1 MLVRL
6 GVVAC
11 LFWLHFAYATT
22 LKIINIVPFG
32 SSSVKILFNQEVKK
46 FKEVSLKNFKSY
58 LELEAILTI
67 PKKHYQFSKQSS
79 ITIAQFSP
87 KLARVVISHAPKMT
101 YEVKILKDKL
111 YVSIVEKKP
120 LVRHQMA
127 PKPPKHHALK
137 HPTPKPAPK
146 SIKKE
151 AKEKTPIKHAHSK
164 HAHSPL
170 NERSAKK
177 EIPKK
182 EIPKKEILKKEIL
195 KKEILKKE
203 IPKKEILKKEI
214 PKKEILKKEI
224 PKKEIP
230 KKEILKK
237 EILKKEILKKEILKK
252 EIPKKEIL
260 KKEIPKKE
268 ILKKEIPKKE
278 IPKKE
283 ILKKEIPKKEI
294 LKKEILKKEILKK
307 EIPKKEI
314 LKKEIPKKEAE
325 NESKNQVFIAEK
337 NDTFIKTKRK
347 KHKKIVLDAGHGG
360 KDCGAMSANLVCE
373 KDIVLEVVKFLHKE
387 LKKRGYSVLL
397 TRDKDIYIDLV
408 GRTELANRKSA
419 DLFISVHANSIP
431 KHSTSNAHG
440 IETYFLSTA
449 RSERARKVAEQ
460 ENKDDVNLMDYFS
473 KSLLL
478 NSLNTQRLIVSNKL
492 AIDVQYGMLQSI
504 RKNYPDV
511 VDGGVRE
518 GPFWVLAG
526 ALMPSILIEIG
537 YNSHAIESK
546 RIQSKPYQKILAKGI
561 ADGIDSFFSK
571 ND

>member
-11 LFWLHFAYATT
+11 LFWFHYAYATT
-22 LKIINIVPFG
+22 LKITNVVPFG
-32 SSSVKILFNQEVKK
+32 SSSVKMVFNQEVKK

-58 LELEAILTI
+58 LELEAVLTI
-67 PKKHYQFSKQSS
+67 PKKHYQFSKQSF

-87 KLARVVISHAPKMT
+87 KLARVVMGYAPKMT

-120 LVRHQMA
+120 LARHQIT
-127 PKPPKHHALK
+127 PKHHALK
-137 HPTPKPAPK
+137 HQVPKPTPKP
-146 SIKKE
+146 IKKE
-151 AKEKTPIKHAHSK
+151 AKKAKEKTPTKHAHSK
-164 HAHSPL
+164 HVHPPL
-170 NERSAKK
+170 NERSA
-177 EIPKK
+177 
-182 EIPKKEILKKEIL
+182 
-195 KKEILKKE
+195 
-203 IPKKEILKKEI
+203 
-214 PKKEILKKEI
+214 
-224 PKKEIP
+224 
-230 KKEILKK
+230 
-237 EILKKEILKKEILKK
+237 
-252 EIPKKEIL
+252 
-260 KKEIPKKE
+260 
-268 ILKKEIPKKE
+268 
-278 IPKKE
+278 
-283 ILKKEIPKKEI
+283 
-294 LKKEILKKEILKK
+294 
-307 EIPKKEI
+307 
-314 LKKEIPKKEAE
+314 KKEIPKKEAE
-325 NESKNQVFIAEK
+325 NESKNQIFIAEK

-408 GRTELANRKSA
+408 ARTELANKKGA

-431 KHSTSNAHG
+431 KRSTSNAHG

-473 KSLLL
+473 KSLFL

-492 AIDVQYGMLQSI
+492 AIDVQYGMLQSV

>member
-1 MLVRL
+1 M
-6 GVVAC
+6 
-11 LFWLHFAYATT
+11 HFAYATT
-22 LKIINIVPFG
+22 LKITNIVPFG
-32 SSSVKILFNQEVKK
+32 SSSVKILFNQEIKK
-46 FKEVSLKNFKSY
+46 FKEVPLKNFKSY

-111 YVSIVEKKP
+111 YVSIMEKKP
-120 LVRHQMA
+120 LTRHQMA

-137 HPTPKPAPK
+137 HQALKHPTPKSAPK

-151 AKEKTPIKHAHSK
+151 AKEIKEKTPTKHARSK
-164 HAHSPL
+164 HTHSQL
-170 NERSAKK
+170 NERSA
-177 EIPKK
+177 
-182 EIPKKEILKKEIL
+182 
-195 KKEILKKE
+195 
-203 IPKKEILKKEI
+203 
-214 PKKEILKKEI
+214 
-224 PKKEIP
+224 
-230 KKEILKK
+230 
-237 EILKKEILKKEILKK
+237 
-252 EIPKKEIL
+252 
-260 KKEIPKKE
+260 
-268 ILKKEIPKKE
+268 
-278 IPKKE
+278 
-283 ILKKEIPKKEI
+283 
-294 LKKEILKKEILKK
+294 
-307 EIPKKEI
+307 
-314 LKKEIPKKEAE
+314 KKEIPKKEAE

-337 NDTFIKTKRK
+337 NDAFIKTKRK

-408 GRTELANRKSA
+408 ARTELANKKSA

-431 KHSTSNAHG
+431 KRSTSNAHG

-460 ENKDDVNLMDYFS
+460 ENKDNVNLMDYFS

>member
-22 LKIINIVPFG
+22 LKIIHIVPFG
-32 SSSVKILFNQEVKK
+32 SSSVKISFNQEIKK

-120 LVRHQMA
+120 LSRHQMA

-137 HPTPKPAPK
+137 HQTPHHVLKHQTPKPAPK

-151 AKEKTPIKHAHSK
+151 AKEKTPTKHARSK
-164 HAHSPL
+164 HAHSQW
-170 NERSAKK
+170 NERSA
-177 EIPKK
+177 
-182 EIPKKEILKKEIL
+182 
-195 KKEILKKE
+195 
-203 IPKKEILKKEI
+203 
-214 PKKEILKKEI
+214 
-224 PKKEIP
+224 
-230 KKEILKK
+230 
-237 EILKKEILKKEILKK
+237 
-252 EIPKKEIL
+252 
-260 KKEIPKKE
+260 
-268 ILKKEIPKKE
+268 
-278 IPKKE
+278 
-283 ILKKEIPKKEI
+283 
-294 LKKEILKKEILKK
+294 
-307 EIPKKEI
+307 
-314 LKKEIPKKEAE
+314 KKEIPKKEAE

-408 GRTELANRKSA
+408 ARTELANKKSA

-431 KHSTSNAHG
+431 KRSTSNAHG

-460 ENKDDVNLMDYFS
+460 ENKDNVNLMDYFS

>member
-58 LELEAILTI
+58 LELEAVLTI
-67 PKKHYQFSKQSS
+67 PKKHYQFSKQSF

-87 KLARVVISHAPKMT
+87 KLVRVVIGYAPKMT
-101 YEVKILKDKL
+101 YEIKILKDKL

-120 LVRHQMA
+120 LIRHQMV

-137 HPTPKPAPK
+137 HTTPKPTPKP
-146 SIKKE
+146 IKKETKE

-182 EIPKKEILKKEIL
+182 E
-195 KKEILKKE
+195 
-203 IPKKEILKKEI
+203 
-214 PKKEILKKEI
+214 
-224 PKKEIP
+224 
-230 KKEILKK
+230 
-237 EILKKEILKKEILKK
+237 
-252 EIPKKEIL
+252 
-260 KKEIPKKE
+260 
-268 ILKKEIPKKE
+268 
-278 IPKKE
+278 
-283 ILKKEIPKKEI
+283 
-294 LKKEILKKEILKK
+294 
-307 EIPKKEI
+307 
-314 LKKEIPKKEAE
+314 AE

-337 NDTFIKTKRK
+337 NDAFSKTKHK

-492 AIDVQYGMLQSI
+492 AIDVQYGMLQSV

>member
-22 LKIINIVPFG
+22 LKITNIVPFG
-32 SSSVKILFNQEVKK
+32 SSSVKISFNQEIKK

-67 PKKHYQFSKQSS
+67 PKKHYQFSKQSF
-79 ITIAQFSP
+79 IAIAQFSP
-87 KLARVVISHAPKMT
+87 KLARVVISYAPKMT
-101 YEVKILKDKL
+101 YEVKILKNNL

-120 LVRHQMA
+120 LAKHQMA

-137 HPTPKPAPK
+137 HQILKPAPK
-146 SIKKE
+146 PIKKE
-151 AKEKTPIKHAHSK
+151 AKEKTPTKHAHSQW
-164 HAHSPL
+164 

-182 EIPKKEILKKEIL
+182 EIPKKEI
-195 KKEILKKE
+195 
-203 IPKKEILKKEI
+203 P
-214 PKKEILKKEI
+214 KKEI

-230 KKEILKK
+230 KKEI
-237 EILKKEILKKEILKK
+237 
-252 EIPKKEIL
+252 P
-260 KKEIPKKE
+260 
-268 ILKKEIPKKE
+268 KKEIPKKE
-278 IPKKE
+278 IP
-283 ILKKEIPKKEI
+283 
-294 LKKEILKKEILKK
+294 
-307 EIPKKEI
+307 
-314 LKKEIPKKEAE
+314 KKEIPKKEAE

-337 NDTFIKTKRK
+337 KDTSIKTKRK

-360 KDCGAMSANLVCE
+360 KDCGAMSANSVCE

-408 GRTELANRKSA
+408 ARTELANKKNA

-431 KHSTSNAHG
+431 KRSTSNAHG

-473 KSLLL
+473 KSLFL

>member
-11 LFWLHFAYATT
+11 LFWLHFACATT

-32 SSSVKILFNQEVKK
+32 SSSVKISFNQEIKK

-87 KLARVVISHAPKMT
+87 KLVRVVISHAPKMT

-120 LVRHQMA
+120 LTKHQMA
-127 PKPPKHHALK
+127 PKPPKHQTPKHQTPKHHALK

-151 AKEKTPIKHAHSK
+151 AKEIKEKTPTKHARSK
-164 HAHSPL
+164 HAHSQL
-170 NERSAKK
+170 NERSA
-177 EIPKK
+177 
-182 EIPKKEILKKEIL
+182 
-195 KKEILKKE
+195 
-203 IPKKEILKKEI
+203 
-214 PKKEILKKEI
+214 
-224 PKKEIP
+224 
-230 KKEILKK
+230 
-237 EILKKEILKKEILKK
+237 
-252 EIPKKEIL
+252 
-260 KKEIPKKE
+260 
-268 ILKKEIPKKE
+268 
-278 IPKKE
+278 
-283 ILKKEIPKKEI
+283 
-294 LKKEILKKEILKK
+294 
-307 EIPKKEI
+307 
-314 LKKEIPKKEAE
+314 KKEIPKKEAE

-337 NDTFIKTKRK
+337 NDAFIKTKRK

-408 GRTELANRKSA
+408 ARTELANKKSA

-431 KHSTSNAHG
+431 KRSTSNAHG

-460 ENKDDVNLMDYFS
+460 ENKDNVILMDYFS

>member
-32 SSSVKILFNQEVKK
+32 SSSVKILFNQEIKK
-46 FKEVSLKNFKSY
+46 FKEVPLKNFKSY
-58 LELEAILTI
+58 LELEAVLTI
-67 PKKHYQFSKQSS
+67 PKKHYQFSKQSF

-120 LVRHQMA
+120 LIRHQMA
-127 PKPPKHHALK
+127 PKPSKHHALK
-137 HPTPKPAPK
+137 HPTPKPTPK
-146 SIKKE
+146 PIKKE
-151 AKEKTPIKHAHSK
+151 AKEKTPTKHARSK

-182 EIPKKEILKKEIL
+182 EIPKKEI
-195 KKEILKKE
+195 
-203 IPKKEILKKEI
+203 P
-214 PKKEILKKEI
+214 KKEI

-230 KKEILKK
+230 KKEI
-237 EILKKEILKKEILKK
+237 
-252 EIPKKEIL
+252 
-260 KKEIPKKE
+260 
-268 ILKKEIPKKE
+268 
-278 IPKKE
+278 
-283 ILKKEIPKKEI
+283 
-294 LKKEILKKEILKK
+294 
-307 EIPKKEI
+307 
-314 LKKEIPKKEAE
+314 PKKEAE
-325 NESKNQVFIAEK
+325 NESKDQVFIAEK
-337 NDTFIKTKRK
+337 NDAFIKTKRK

-492 AIDVQYGMLQSI
+492 AIDVQYGMLQSV

>member
-1 MLVRL
+1 M
-6 GVVAC
+6 
-11 LFWLHFAYATT
+11 HFAYATT

-32 SSSVKILFNQEVKK
+32 SSSVKISFNQEIKK

-127 PKPPKHHALK
+127 PKTPKHHALK
-137 HPTPKPAPK
+137 HPTPKPTPK

-151 AKEKTPIKHAHSK
+151 VKEKTPTKHARSK
-164 HAHSPL
+164 HTHSPL
-170 NERSAKK
+170 NERSA
-177 EIPKK
+177 
-182 EIPKKEILKKEIL
+182 
-195 KKEILKKE
+195 
-203 IPKKEILKKEI
+203 
-214 PKKEILKKEI
+214 
-224 PKKEIP
+224 

-252 EIPKKEIL
+252 E
-260 KKEIPKKE
+260 
-268 ILKKEIPKKE
+268 
-278 IPKKE
+278 
-283 ILKKEIPKKEI
+283 
-294 LKKEILKKEILKK
+294 
-307 EIPKKEI
+307 
-314 LKKEIPKKEAE
+314 AE

-337 NDTFIKTKRK
+337 NDAFIKTKRK

-408 GRTELANRKSA
+408 ARTELANRKSA

-431 KHSTSNAHG
+431 KRSTSNAHG

-537 YNSHAIESK
+537 YNSHAIESR

>member
-32 SSSVKILFNQEVKK
+32 SSSVKMVFNQEVKK

-67 PKKHYQFSKQSS
+67 PKKHYQFSKQSF

-87 KLARVVISHAPKMT
+87 KLARVVIGYAPKMT
-101 YEVKILKDKL
+101 YEIKILKNKL
-111 YVSIVEKKP
+111 YISIVEKKP
-120 LVRHQMA
+120 LIRHQMA
-127 PKPPKHHALK
+127 LKPPKHHALK
-137 HPTPKPAPK
+137 HTTPKPTPKP
-146 SIKKE
+146 IKKE
-151 AKEKTPIKHAHSK
+151 AKKSKETKEKTLIKHAHSK

-170 NERSAKK
+170 NERSA
-177 EIPKK
+177 
-182 EIPKKEILKKEIL
+182 
-195 KKEILKKE
+195 
-203 IPKKEILKKEI
+203 
-214 PKKEILKKEI
+214 
-224 PKKEIP
+224 
-230 KKEILKK
+230 
-237 EILKKEILKKEILKK
+237 
-252 EIPKKEIL
+252 
-260 KKEIPKKE
+260 
-268 ILKKEIPKKE
+268 
-278 IPKKE
+278 
-283 ILKKEIPKKEI
+283 
-294 LKKEILKKEILKK
+294 
-307 EIPKKEI
+307 
-314 LKKEIPKKEAE
+314 KKEIPKKEAE

-408 GRTELANRKSA
+408 ARTELANKKSA

-431 KHSTSNAHG
+431 KRSTSNAHG

>member
-11 LFWLHFAYATT
+11 LFWLHYAYATT
-22 LKIINIVPFG
+22 LKITNIVPFG
-32 SSSVKILFNQEVKK
+32 SSSVKMVFNQEIKK

-67 PKKHYQFSKQSS
+67 PKKHYQFSKQSF

-87 KLARVVISHAPKMT
+87 KLARVVIGYDPKMT
-101 YEVKILKDKL
+101 YEIKILKNKF
-111 YVSIVEKKP
+111 YVSIMEKKP
-120 LVRHQMA
+120 LIRHQIT

-137 HPTPKPAPK
+137 HTTPKPAPK
-146 SIKKE
+146 PIKKE
-151 AKEKTPIKHAHSK
+151 AKKSKDTKEKTPTKHARSK

-182 EIPKKEILKKEIL
+182 E
-195 KKEILKKE
+195 
-203 IPKKEILKKEI
+203 
-214 PKKEILKKEI
+214 
-224 PKKEIP
+224 
-230 KKEILKK
+230 
-237 EILKKEILKKEILKK
+237 
-252 EIPKKEIL
+252 
-260 KKEIPKKE
+260 
-268 ILKKEIPKKE
+268 
-278 IPKKE
+278 
-283 ILKKEIPKKEI
+283 
-294 LKKEILKKEILKK
+294 
-307 EIPKKEI
+307 
-314 LKKEIPKKEAE
+314 AE
-325 NESKNQVFIAEK
+325 NESKNQIFIAEK
-337 NDTFIKTKRK
+337 NDTWIKTKRK

-360 KDCGAMSANLVCE
+360 KDCGAMSTNLVCE

-408 GRTELANRKSA
+408 ARTELANKKSA

-431 KHSTSNAHG
+431 KRSTSNAHG

-473 KSLLL
+473 KSLFL
-478 NSLNTQRLIVSNKL
+478 NSLNTQRLIISNKL
-492 AIDVQYGMLQSI
+492 AIDVQYGMLQSV

>member
-1 MLVRL
+1 M
-6 GVVAC
+6 
-11 LFWLHFAYATT
+11 HFAYATT

-32 SSSVKILFNQEVKK
+32 SSSVKISFNQEIKK

-120 LVRHQMA
+120 LTRHQMA

-137 HPTPKPAPK
+137 HPTSKPVPK

-151 AKEKTPIKHAHSK
+151 VKETKEKTPTKHAHSK
-164 HAHSPL
+164 HAHSQL
-170 NERSAKK
+170 NERSTKK

-182 EIPKKEILKKEIL
+182 EIPKKEI
-195 KKEILKKE
+195 
-203 IPKKEILKKEI
+203 P
-214 PKKEILKKEI
+214 KKEI

-230 KKEILKK
+230 KKEI
-237 EILKKEILKKEILKK
+237 
-252 EIPKKEIL
+252 P
-260 KKEIPKKE
+260 
-268 ILKKEIPKKE
+268 
-278 IPKKE
+278 
-283 ILKKEIPKKEI
+283 
-294 LKKEILKKEILKK
+294 
-307 EIPKKEI
+307 
-314 LKKEIPKKEAE
+314 KKEIPKKEAE
-325 NESKNQVFIAEK
+325 NENKNQVFIAEK

-387 LKKRGYSVLL
+387 LKARGYSVLL

-408 GRTELANRKSA
+408 ARTELANKKSA

-431 KHSTSNAHG
+431 KRSTSNAHG

-460 ENKDDVNLMDYFS
+460 ENKDNVNLMDYFS

>member
-11 LFWLHFAYATT
+11 LLWLHFAYATT
-22 LKIINIVPFG
+22 LKITNIVPFG
-32 SSSVKILFNQEVKK
+32 SSSVKILFNQEIKK
-46 FKEVSLKNFKSY
+46 FKEVPLKNFKSY
-58 LELEAILTI
+58 LELEAVLTI
-67 PKKHYQFSKQSS
+67 PKKHYQFSKQSF

-87 KLARVVISHAPKMT
+87 KLVRVVIGYAPKMT

-120 LVRHQMA
+120 LIRHQMA
-127 PKPPKHHALK
+127 LKPPKHHALK
-137 HPTPKPAPK
+137 HTTPKPTPKP
-146 SIKKE
+146 IKKE
-151 AKEKTPIKHAHSK
+151 AKEKTPTKHAHSK

-170 NERSAKK
+170 NERNAKK
-177 EIPKK
+177 EIP
-182 EIPKKEILKKEIL
+182 
-195 KKEILKKE
+195 
-203 IPKKEILKKEI
+203 
-214 PKKEILKKEI
+214 
-224 PKKEIP
+224 
-230 KKEILKK
+230 
-237 EILKKEILKKEILKK
+237 
-252 EIPKKEIL
+252 
-260 KKEIPKKE
+260 
-268 ILKKEIPKKE
+268 
-278 IPKKE
+278 
-283 ILKKEIPKKEI
+283 
-294 LKKEILKKEILKK
+294 
-307 EIPKKEI
+307 
-314 LKKEIPKKEAE
+314 KKEIPKKEAE
-325 NESKNQVFIAEK
+325 NESKNQIFIAEK

-408 GRTELANRKSA
+408 ARTELANKKSA

-473 KSLLL
+473 KSLFL

-492 AIDVQYGMLQSI
+492 AIDVQYGMLQSV

>member
-22 LKIINIVPFG
+22 LKITNIVPFG
-32 SSSVKILFNQEVKK
+32 SSSVKISFNQEIKK

-67 PKKHYQFSKQSS
+67 PKKHYQFSKQSF

-87 KLARVVISHAPKMT
+87 KLVRVVISHAPKMT

-120 LVRHQMA
+120 LIRHQMA

-151 AKEKTPIKHAHSK
+151 AKEIKEKTPTKHARSK
-164 HAHSPL
+164 HAHSQL
-170 NERSAKK
+170 NERSA
-177 EIPKK
+177 
-182 EIPKKEILKKEIL
+182 
-195 KKEILKKE
+195 
-203 IPKKEILKKEI
+203 
-214 PKKEILKKEI
+214 
-224 PKKEIP
+224 
-230 KKEILKK
+230 
-237 EILKKEILKKEILKK
+237 
-252 EIPKKEIL
+252 
-260 KKEIPKKE
+260 
-268 ILKKEIPKKE
+268 
-278 IPKKE
+278 
-283 ILKKEIPKKEI
+283 
-294 LKKEILKKEILKK
+294 
-307 EIPKKEI
+307 
-314 LKKEIPKKEAE
+314 KKEIPKKEAE

-337 NDTFIKTKRK
+337 NDAFIKTKRK

-408 GRTELANRKSA
+408 ARTELANKKSA

-431 KHSTSNAHG
+431 KRSTSNAHG

-460 ENKDDVNLMDYFS
+460 ENKDNVNLMDYFS

>member
-87 KLARVVISHAPKMT
+87 KLARVVIGYAPKMT

-111 YVSIVEKKP
+111 YVSIMEKKP
-120 LVRHQMA
+120 LIRHQMT

-137 HPTPKPAPK
+137 HQTPKPTPKP
-146 SIKKE
+146 IKKE
-151 AKEKTPIKHAHSK
+151 AKKTKEKTPTKHAHSK
-164 HAHSPL
+164 QTHFPL

-177 EIPKK
+177 EIP
-182 EIPKKEILKKEIL
+182 
-195 KKEILKKE
+195 
-203 IPKKEILKKEI
+203 
-214 PKKEILKKEI
+214 
-224 PKKEIP
+224 
-230 KKEILKK
+230 
-237 EILKKEILKKEILKK
+237 
-252 EIPKKEIL
+252 
-260 KKEIPKKE
+260 
-268 ILKKEIPKKE
+268 
-278 IPKKE
+278 
-283 ILKKEIPKKEI
+283 
-294 LKKEILKKEILKK
+294 
-307 EIPKKEI
+307 
-314 LKKEIPKKEAE
+314 KKEIPKKEAE

-337 NDTFIKTKRK
+337 NDTWIKTKRK

-408 GRTELANRKSA
+408 ARTELANKKGA

-431 KHSTSNAHG
+431 KRSTSNAHG

-473 KSLLL
+473 KSLFL

-492 AIDVQYGMLQSI
+492 AIDVQYGMLQSV

>member
-32 SSSVKILFNQEVKK
+32 SSSVKISFNQEIKK

-120 LVRHQMA
+120 LSRHQMA

-137 HPTPKPAPK
+137 HPTPKPTLK

-151 AKEKTPIKHAHSK
+151 AKEIKEKTPTKHAHSK
-164 HAHSPL
+164 HAHSQL
-170 NERSAKK
+170 NERSA
-177 EIPKK
+177 
-182 EIPKKEILKKEIL
+182 
-195 KKEILKKE
+195 
-203 IPKKEILKKEI
+203 
-214 PKKEILKKEI
+214 
-224 PKKEIP
+224 
-230 KKEILKK
+230 
-237 EILKKEILKKEILKK
+237 
-252 EIPKKEIL
+252 
-260 KKEIPKKE
+260 
-268 ILKKEIPKKE
+268 
-278 IPKKE
+278 
-283 ILKKEIPKKEI
+283 
-294 LKKEILKKEILKK
+294 
-307 EIPKKEI
+307 
-314 LKKEIPKKEAE
+314 KKEIPKKEAE

-337 NDTFIKTKRK
+337 NDAFIKTKRK

-408 GRTELANRKSA
+408 ARTELANKKSA

-431 KHSTSNAHG
+431 KRSTSNAHG

-460 ENKDDVNLMDYFS
+460 ENKDNVNLMDYFS

>member
-22 LKIINIVPFG
+22 LKITNIVPFG
-32 SSSVKILFNQEVKK
+32 SSSVKILFNQEIKK

-67 PKKHYQFSKQSS
+67 PKKYYQFSKQSF

-87 KLARVVISHAPKMT
+87 KLVRVVIGYAPKMT
-101 YEVKILKDKL
+101 YEIKILKDKL

-120 LVRHQMA
+120 LIRHQMA
-127 PKPPKHHALK
+127 LKPPKHHALK
-137 HPTPKPAPK
+137 HQTPKPTPKP
-146 SIKKE
+146 IKKEAKE
-151 AKEKTPIKHAHSK
+151 AKEKTPTKHAHSK

-170 NERSAKK
+170 NERSS
-177 EIPKK
+177 
-182 EIPKKEILKKEIL
+182 
-195 KKEILKKE
+195 
-203 IPKKEILKKEI
+203 
-214 PKKEILKKEI
+214 
-224 PKKEIP
+224 
-230 KKEILKK
+230 
-237 EILKKEILKKEILKK
+237 
-252 EIPKKEIL
+252 
-260 KKEIPKKE
+260 
-268 ILKKEIPKKE
+268 
-278 IPKKE
+278 
-283 ILKKEIPKKEI
+283 
-294 LKKEILKKEILKK
+294 
-307 EIPKKEI
+307 
-314 LKKEIPKKEAE
+314 KKEIPKKEAE
-325 NESKNQVFIAEK
+325 NESKNQVFIVEK
-337 NDTFIKTKRK
+337 NDTLIKTKRK

-408 GRTELANRKSA
+408 ARTELANKKGA

>member
-32 SSSVKILFNQEVKK
+32 SSSVKISFNQEIKK

-79 ITIAQFSP
+79 ITIAQFNP

-120 LVRHQMA
+120 LVRHQMV
-127 PKPPKHHALK
+127 PKPSKHHALK
-137 HPTPKPAPK
+137 HQAPKPAPK

-151 AKEKTPIKHAHSK
+151 VKEIKEKTPTKHARSK
-164 HAHSPL
+164 HAHSQW
-170 NERSAKK
+170 NERSA
-177 EIPKK
+177 
-182 EIPKKEILKKEIL
+182 
-195 KKEILKKE
+195 
-203 IPKKEILKKEI
+203 
-214 PKKEILKKEI
+214 
-224 PKKEIP
+224 
-230 KKEILKK
+230 
-237 EILKKEILKKEILKK
+237 
-252 EIPKKEIL
+252 
-260 KKEIPKKE
+260 
-268 ILKKEIPKKE
+268 
-278 IPKKE
+278 
-283 ILKKEIPKKEI
+283 
-294 LKKEILKKEILKK
+294 
-307 EIPKKEI
+307 
-314 LKKEIPKKEAE
+314 KKEIPKKEAE

-337 NDTFIKTKRK
+337 NDAFIKTKRK

-408 GRTELANRKSA
+408 ARTELANKKSA

-492 AIDVQYGMLQSI
+492 AIDVQYGMLQSV

>member
-11 LFWLHFAYATT
+11 LFWLHYAYATT
-22 LKIINIVPFG
+22 LKITNIVPFG
-32 SSSVKILFNQEVKK
+32 SSSVKMVFNQEVKK

-58 LELEAILTI
+58 LELEAVLTI
-67 PKKHYQFSKQSS
+67 PKKHYQFSKQSF

-87 KLARVVISHAPKMT
+87 KLARVVIGYAPKMT

-120 LVRHQMA
+120 LIRHQMVL
-127 PKPPKHHALK
+127 KPPKHHALK
-137 HPTPKPAPK
+137 HQTPKPTPKP
-146 SIKKE
+146 IKKE
-151 AKEKTPIKHAHSK
+151 AKKSKDTKEKTPIKHAHSK

-170 NERSAKK
+170 NERST
-177 EIPKK
+177 
-182 EIPKKEILKKEIL
+182 
-195 KKEILKKE
+195 
-203 IPKKEILKKEI
+203 
-214 PKKEILKKEI
+214 
-224 PKKEIP
+224 
-230 KKEILKK
+230 
-237 EILKKEILKKEILKK
+237 
-252 EIPKKEIL
+252 
-260 KKEIPKKE
+260 
-268 ILKKEIPKKE
+268 
-278 IPKKE
+278 
-283 ILKKEIPKKEI
+283 
-294 LKKEILKKEILKK
+294 
-307 EIPKKEI
+307 
-314 LKKEIPKKEAE
+314 KKEIPKKEAE
-325 NESKNQVFIAEK
+325 NESKNQIFIAEK
-337 NDTFIKTKRK
+337 NDIWIKTKRK

-408 GRTELANRKSA
+408 ARTELANKKGA

-431 KHSTSNAHG
+431 KRSTSNAHG

-473 KSLLL
+473 KSLFL

-492 AIDVQYGMLQSI
+492 AIDVQYGMLQSV

>member
-6 GVVAC
+6 GVIAC

-32 SSSVKILFNQEVKK
+32 SSSIKISFNQEIKK

-120 LVRHQMA
+120 LSRHQMA
-127 PKPPKHHALK
+127 PKPPKHRTLK

-151 AKEKTPIKHAHSK
+151 AKEKTPTKHAHSK
-164 HAHSPL
+164 HTHSQL
-170 NERSAKK
+170 NERSA
-177 EIPKK
+177 
-182 EIPKKEILKKEIL
+182 
-195 KKEILKKE
+195 
-203 IPKKEILKKEI
+203 
-214 PKKEILKKEI
+214 
-224 PKKEIP
+224 
-230 KKEILKK
+230 
-237 EILKKEILKKEILKK
+237 
-252 EIPKKEIL
+252 
-260 KKEIPKKE
+260 
-268 ILKKEIPKKE
+268 
-278 IPKKE
+278 
-283 ILKKEIPKKEI
+283 
-294 LKKEILKKEILKK
+294 
-307 EIPKKEI
+307 
-314 LKKEIPKKEAE
+314 KKEIPKKEAE

-337 NDTFIKTKRK
+337 NDASIKTKRK

-408 GRTELANRKSA
+408 ARTELANKKSA

-431 KHSTSNAHG
+431 KRSTSNAHG

>member
-1 MLVRL
+1 M
-6 GVVAC
+6 
-11 LFWLHFAYATT
+11 HFAYATT
-22 LKIINIVPFG
+22 LKITNIVPFG
-32 SSSVKILFNQEVKK
+32 SSSVKILFNQEIKK
-46 FKEVSLKNFKSY
+46 FKEVPLKNFKSY

-67 PKKHYQFSKQSS
+67 PKKHYQFSKQSF

-87 KLARVVISHAPKMT
+87 KLARVVIGYAPKMT

-120 LVRHQMA
+120 LSRHQMVL
-127 PKPPKHHALK
+127 KPPKHHALK
-137 HPTPKPAPK
+137 HQTPKPAPK
-146 SIKKE
+146 PIKKE
-151 AKEKTPIKHAHSK
+151 AKKSKETKEKTPTKHARSK

-177 EIPKK
+177 EIP
-182 EIPKKEILKKEIL
+182 
-195 KKEILKKE
+195 
-203 IPKKEILKKEI
+203 
-214 PKKEILKKEI
+214 
-224 PKKEIP
+224 
-230 KKEILKK
+230 
-237 EILKKEILKKEILKK
+237 
-252 EIPKKEIL
+252 
-260 KKEIPKKE
+260 
-268 ILKKEIPKKE
+268 
-278 IPKKE
+278 
-283 ILKKEIPKKEI
+283 
-294 LKKEILKKEILKK
+294 
-307 EIPKKEI
+307 
-314 LKKEIPKKEAE
+314 KKEIPKKEAE

-408 GRTELANRKSA
+408 GRTELANKKSA

-478 NSLNTQRLIVSNKL
+478 NSLNTQRLIISNKL

>member
-32 SSSVKILFNQEVKK
+32 SSSVKISFNQEVKK

-67 PKKHYQFSKQSS
+67 PKKHYQFSQQSF

-87 KLARVVISHAPKMT
+87 KLARVVISYAPKMA
-101 YEVKILKDKL
+101 YEVKFLKNKL

-137 HPTPKPAPK
+137 HQILKPAPK
-146 SIKKE
+146 FIKKEAKE
-151 AKEKTPIKHAHSK
+151 AKEKTPTKHAHSK
-164 HAHSPL
+164 HAHSQW
-170 NERSAKK
+170 NERSA
-177 EIPKK
+177 
-182 EIPKKEILKKEIL
+182 
-195 KKEILKKE
+195 
-203 IPKKEILKKEI
+203 
-214 PKKEILKKEI
+214 
-224 PKKEIP
+224 
-230 KKEILKK
+230 
-237 EILKKEILKKEILKK
+237 
-252 EIPKKEIL
+252 
-260 KKEIPKKE
+260 
-268 ILKKEIPKKE
+268 
-278 IPKKE
+278 
-283 ILKKEIPKKEI
+283 
-294 LKKEILKKEILKK
+294 
-307 EIPKKEI
+307 
-314 LKKEIPKKEAE
+314 KKEIPKKEAE

-337 NDTFIKTKRK
+337 KDTSIKTKRK

-408 GRTELANRKSA
+408 TRTKLANKKSA

-431 KHSTSNAHG
+431 KRSTSNAHG

-460 ENKDDVNLMDYFS
+460 ENKDNVNLMDYFS
-473 KSLLL
+473 KSLFL

>member
-11 LFWLHFAYATT
+11 LFWLHFACATT

-32 SSSVKILFNQEVKK
+32 SSSVKISFNQEIKK

-67 PKKHYQFSKQSS
+67 PKKHYQFSKQLS

-87 KLARVVISHAPKMT
+87 KLARVVISYAPKMT

-120 LVRHQMA
+120 LIRHQMA
-127 PKPPKHHALK
+127 PKPPKHQTLK
-137 HPTPKPAPK
+137 HQTPKPAPK
-146 SIKKE
+146 PIKKEIKE
-151 AKEKTPIKHAHSK
+151 AKEKTPTKHARSK
-164 HAHSPL
+164 HAHSQL
-170 NERSAKK
+170 NERSA
-177 EIPKK
+177 
-182 EIPKKEILKKEIL
+182 
-195 KKEILKKE
+195 
-203 IPKKEILKKEI
+203 
-214 PKKEILKKEI
+214 
-224 PKKEIP
+224 
-230 KKEILKK
+230 
-237 EILKKEILKKEILKK
+237 
-252 EIPKKEIL
+252 
-260 KKEIPKKE
+260 
-268 ILKKEIPKKE
+268 
-278 IPKKE
+278 
-283 ILKKEIPKKEI
+283 
-294 LKKEILKKEILKK
+294 
-307 EIPKKEI
+307 
-314 LKKEIPKKEAE
+314 KKEIPKKEAE

-337 NDTFIKTKRK
+337 NDAFIKNKRK

-408 GRTELANRKSA
+408 GRTELANKKSA

-431 KHSTSNAHG
+431 KRSTSNAHG

-492 AIDVQYGMLQSI
+492 AIDVQYGMLQSV

>member
-11 LFWLHFAYATT
+11 LFWLHYAYATT
-22 LKIINIVPFG
+22 LKITNIVPFG
-32 SSSVKILFNQEVKK
+32 SSSVKMVFNQEIKK
-46 FKEVSLKNFKSY
+46 FKEVPLKNFKSY

-67 PKKHYQFSKQSS
+67 PKKHYQFSKQSF

-87 KLARVVISHAPKMT
+87 KLARVVISYAPKMT

-120 LVRHQMA
+120 LARHQIT

-137 HPTPKPAPK
+137 HQTPKPAPK
-146 SIKKE
+146 PIKKE
-151 AKEKTPIKHAHSK
+151 AKKSKDTKEKTPTKHAHSK

-182 EIPKKEILKKEIL
+182 E
-195 KKEILKKE
+195 
-203 IPKKEILKKEI
+203 
-214 PKKEILKKEI
+214 
-224 PKKEIP
+224 
-230 KKEILKK
+230 
-237 EILKKEILKKEILKK
+237 
-252 EIPKKEIL
+252 
-260 KKEIPKKE
+260 
-268 ILKKEIPKKE
+268 
-278 IPKKE
+278 
-283 ILKKEIPKKEI
+283 
-294 LKKEILKKEILKK
+294 
-307 EIPKKEI
+307 
-314 LKKEIPKKEAE
+314 AE

-337 NDTFIKTKRK
+337 NDTWIKTKRK

-387 LKKRGYSVLL
+387 LKTRGYSVLL

-408 GRTELANRKSA
+408 ARTELANKKGA

-431 KHSTSNAHG
+431 KRSTSNAHG

-473 KSLLL
+473 KSLFL

-492 AIDVQYGMLQSI
+492 AIDVQYGMLQSV

>member
-1 MLVRL
+1 M
-6 GVVAC
+6 
-11 LFWLHFAYATT
+11 HFAYATT

-32 SSSVKILFNQEVKK
+32 SSSVKISFNQEIKK

-120 LVRHQMA
+120 LSRHQMA
-127 PKPPKHHALK
+127 PKLPKHHALKHQTPHHALK

-151 AKEKTPIKHAHSK
+151 AKEIKEKTPTKHARSK
-164 HAHSPL
+164 HTHSQW
-170 NERSAKK
+170 NERST
-177 EIPKK
+177 
-182 EIPKKEILKKEIL
+182 
-195 KKEILKKE
+195 
-203 IPKKEILKKEI
+203 
-214 PKKEILKKEI
+214 
-224 PKKEIP
+224 
-230 KKEILKK
+230 
-237 EILKKEILKKEILKK
+237 
-252 EIPKKEIL
+252 
-260 KKEIPKKE
+260 
-268 ILKKEIPKKE
+268 
-278 IPKKE
+278 
-283 ILKKEIPKKEI
+283 
-294 LKKEILKKEILKK
+294 
-307 EIPKKEI
+307 
-314 LKKEIPKKEAE
+314 KKEIPKKEAE
-325 NESKNQVFIAEK
+325 NEGKNQVFIAEK
-337 NDTFIKTKRK
+337 SDVFIKTKRK

-408 GRTELANRKSA
+408 ARTELANKKSA

-431 KHSTSNAHG
+431 KRSTSNAHG

-460 ENKDDVNLMDYFS
+460 ENKDNVNLMDYFS

>member
-32 SSSVKILFNQEVKK
+32 SSSVKISFNQEIKK

-120 LVRHQMA
+120 LSRHQMA

-151 AKEKTPIKHAHSK
+151 AKEIKEKTPTKHARSK
-164 HAHSPL
+164 HAHSQL

-182 EIPKKEILKKEIL
+182 EIPKKEI
-195 KKEILKKE
+195 
-203 IPKKEILKKEI
+203 P
-214 PKKEILKKEI
+214 KKEI

-230 KKEILKK
+230 KKEI
-237 EILKKEILKKEILKK
+237 
-252 EIPKKEIL
+252 P
-260 KKEIPKKE
+260 
-268 ILKKEIPKKE
+268 
-278 IPKKE
+278 
-283 ILKKEIPKKEI
+283 
-294 LKKEILKKEILKK
+294 
-307 EIPKKEI
+307 
-314 LKKEIPKKEAE
+314 KKEIPKKEAE

-337 NDTFIKTKRK
+337 NDVFIKTKRK

-408 GRTELANRKSA
+408 ARTELANKKSA

-431 KHSTSNAHG
+431 KRSTSNAHG

-460 ENKDDVNLMDYFS
+460 ENKDNVNLMDYFS

>member
-1 MLVRL
+1 M
-6 GVVAC
+6 
-11 LFWLHFAYATT
+11 HFACATT

-32 SSSVKILFNQEVKK
+32 SSSVKISFNQEIKK

-120 LVRHQMA
+120 LSRHQMA

-151 AKEKTPIKHAHSK
+151 AKEIKEKTPTKHARSK
-164 HAHSPL
+164 HTHSQL
-170 NERSAKK
+170 NERST
-177 EIPKK
+177 
-182 EIPKKEILKKEIL
+182 
-195 KKEILKKE
+195 
-203 IPKKEILKKEI
+203 
-214 PKKEILKKEI
+214 
-224 PKKEIP
+224 
-230 KKEILKK
+230 
-237 EILKKEILKKEILKK
+237 
-252 EIPKKEIL
+252 
-260 KKEIPKKE
+260 
-268 ILKKEIPKKE
+268 
-278 IPKKE
+278 
-283 ILKKEIPKKEI
+283 
-294 LKKEILKKEILKK
+294 
-307 EIPKKEI
+307 
-314 LKKEIPKKEAE
+314 KKEIPKKEAE

-408 GRTELANRKSA
+408 ARTELANKKSA

-431 KHSTSNAHG
+431 KRSTSNAHG

-460 ENKDDVNLMDYFS
+460 ENKDNVNLMDYFS

-492 AIDVQYGMLQSI
+492 AIDVQYGMLQSV

>member
-46 FKEVSLKNFKSY
+46 FKEVPLKNFKSY
-58 LELEAILTI
+58 LELEAVLTI
-67 PKKHYQFSKQSS
+67 PKKHYQFSKQSF

-87 KLARVVISHAPKMT
+87 KLARVVIGYAPKMT
-101 YEVKILKDKL
+101 YEIKILKDKL

-120 LVRHQMA
+120 LIRHQMVL
-127 PKPPKHHALK
+127 KPPKHHALK
-137 HPTPKPAPK
+137 HTTPKPTPKP
-146 SIKKE
+146 IKKEAKKSQE
-151 AKEKTPIKHAHSK
+151 AKEKTPIKHARSK

-182 EIPKKEILKKEIL
+182 EIP
-195 KKEILKKE
+195 
-203 IPKKEILKKEI
+203 
-214 PKKEILKKEI
+214 
-224 PKKEIP
+224 
-230 KKEILKK
+230 
-237 EILKKEILKKEILKK
+237 
-252 EIPKKEIL
+252 
-260 KKEIPKKE
+260 
-268 ILKKEIPKKE
+268 
-278 IPKKE
+278 
-283 ILKKEIPKKEI
+283 
-294 LKKEILKKEILKK
+294 
-307 EIPKKEI
+307 
-314 LKKEIPKKEAE
+314 KKEIPKKEAE

-337 NDTFIKTKRK
+337 NDTFIKTKHK

-408 GRTELANRKSA
+408 ARTELANKKSA

-431 KHSTSNAHG
+431 KRSTSNAHG

-473 KSLLL
+473 KSLFL

-492 AIDVQYGMLQSI
+492 AIDVQYGMLQSV

>member
-32 SSSVKILFNQEVKK
+32 SSSVKISFNQEIKK

-120 LVRHQMA
+120 LTRHQMV

-151 AKEKTPIKHAHSK
+151 AKEIKEKTPTKHARSK
-164 HAHSPL
+164 HTHSQL
-170 NERSAKK
+170 NERST
-177 EIPKK
+177 
-182 EIPKKEILKKEIL
+182 
-195 KKEILKKE
+195 
-203 IPKKEILKKEI
+203 
-214 PKKEILKKEI
+214 
-224 PKKEIP
+224 
-230 KKEILKK
+230 
-237 EILKKEILKKEILKK
+237 
-252 EIPKKEIL
+252 
-260 KKEIPKKE
+260 
-268 ILKKEIPKKE
+268 
-278 IPKKE
+278 
-283 ILKKEIPKKEI
+283 
-294 LKKEILKKEILKK
+294 
-307 EIPKKEI
+307 
-314 LKKEIPKKEAE
+314 KKEIPKKEAE
-325 NESKNQVFIAEK
+325 KESKNQVFIAEK
-337 NDTFIKTKRK
+337 NDASIKTKRK

-408 GRTELANRKSA
+408 ARTELANKKSA

-431 KHSTSNAHG
+431 KRSTSNAHG

-460 ENKDDVNLMDYFS
+460 ENKDNVNLMDYFS

-478 NSLNTQRLIVSNKL
+478 NSLNTQRLIISNKL

>member
-11 LFWLHFAYATT
+11 LFWLHYAYATT
-22 LKIINIVPFG
+22 LKITNIVPFG
-32 SSSVKILFNQEVKK
+32 SSSVKMVFNQEVKK
-46 FKEVSLKNFKSY
+46 FKEVPLKNFKSY

-67 PKKHYQFSKQSS
+67 PKKHYQFSKQSF

-87 KLARVVISHAPKMT
+87 KLARVVIGYDPKMT

-120 LVRHQMA
+120 LIRHQIT

-137 HPTPKPAPK
+137 HQTPKPTPKP
-146 SIKKE
+146 IKKE
-151 AKEKTPIKHAHSK
+151 AKKTKEKTPNKHAHSK

-182 EIPKKEILKKEIL
+182 E
-195 KKEILKKE
+195 
-203 IPKKEILKKEI
+203 
-214 PKKEILKKEI
+214 
-224 PKKEIP
+224 
-230 KKEILKK
+230 
-237 EILKKEILKKEILKK
+237 
-252 EIPKKEIL
+252 
-260 KKEIPKKE
+260 
-268 ILKKEIPKKE
+268 
-278 IPKKE
+278 
-283 ILKKEIPKKEI
+283 
-294 LKKEILKKEILKK
+294 
-307 EIPKKEI
+307 
-314 LKKEIPKKEAE
+314 AE
-325 NESKNQVFIAEK
+325 NESKNQIFIAEK
-337 NDTFIKTKRK
+337 NDTWIKTKRK

-408 GRTELANRKSA
+408 ARTELANKKSA

-431 KHSTSNAHG
+431 KRSTSNAHG

-473 KSLLL
+473 KSLFL

-492 AIDVQYGMLQSI
+492 AIDVQYGMLQSV

>member
-32 SSSVKILFNQEVKK
+32 SSSVKISFNQEIKK

-58 LELEAILTI
+58 LELETILTI

-120 LVRHQMA
+120 LTRHQMA

-151 AKEKTPIKHAHSK
+151 AKEIKEKTPTKHARSK
-164 HAHSPL
+164 HTHSQL
-170 NERSAKK
+170 NERSA
-177 EIPKK
+177 
-182 EIPKKEILKKEIL
+182 
-195 KKEILKKE
+195 
-203 IPKKEILKKEI
+203 
-214 PKKEILKKEI
+214 
-224 PKKEIP
+224 
-230 KKEILKK
+230 
-237 EILKKEILKKEILKK
+237 
-252 EIPKKEIL
+252 
-260 KKEIPKKE
+260 
-268 ILKKEIPKKE
+268 
-278 IPKKE
+278 
-283 ILKKEIPKKEI
+283 
-294 LKKEILKKEILKK
+294 
-307 EIPKKEI
+307 
-314 LKKEIPKKEAE
+314 KKEIPKKEAE

-337 NDTFIKTKRK
+337 NDAFIKTKRK

-408 GRTELANRKSA
+408 ARTELANKKSA

-431 KHSTSNAHG
+431 KRSTSNAHG

-460 ENKDDVNLMDYFS
+460 ENKDNVNLMDYFS

>member
-1 MLVRL
+1 M
-6 GVVAC
+6 
-11 LFWLHFAYATT
+11 HFAYATT
-22 LKIINIVPFG
+22 LKITNIVPFG
-32 SSSVKILFNQEVKK
+32 SSSVKISFNQEIKK

-120 LVRHQMA
+120 LSRHQMA
-127 PKPPKHHALK
+127 PKPPKHRTLK

-151 AKEKTPIKHAHSK
+151 AKEVKEKTPTKHARSK
-164 HAHSPL
+164 HAHSQW
-170 NERSAKK
+170 NERSA
-177 EIPKK
+177 
-182 EIPKKEILKKEIL
+182 
-195 KKEILKKE
+195 
-203 IPKKEILKKEI
+203 
-214 PKKEILKKEI
+214 
-224 PKKEIP
+224 
-230 KKEILKK
+230 
-237 EILKKEILKKEILKK
+237 
-252 EIPKKEIL
+252 
-260 KKEIPKKE
+260 
-268 ILKKEIPKKE
+268 
-278 IPKKE
+278 
-283 ILKKEIPKKEI
+283 
-294 LKKEILKKEILKK
+294 
-307 EIPKKEI
+307 
-314 LKKEIPKKEAE
+314 KKEIPKKEAE

-337 NDTFIKTKRK
+337 NDTFIKNKRK

-408 GRTELANRKSA
+408 ARTELANKKSA

-431 KHSTSNAHG
+431 KRSTSNAHG

-460 ENKDDVNLMDYFS
+460 ENKDNVNLMDYFS

-492 AIDVQYGMLQSI
+492 AIDVQYGMLQSV

>member
-22 LKIINIVPFG
+22 LKITNIVPFG
-32 SSSVKILFNQEVKK
+32 SSSVKILFNQEIKK
-46 FKEVSLKNFKSY
+46 FKEVPLKNFKSY
-58 LELEAILTI
+58 LELEAVLTI
-67 PKKHYQFSKQSS
+67 PKKHYQFSKQSF

-87 KLARVVISHAPKMT
+87 KLARVVIGYAPKMT

-120 LVRHQMA
+120 LIRHQMVL
-127 PKPPKHHALK
+127 KPPKHHALK

-146 SIKKE
+146 SIKKKSKE
-151 AKEKTPIKHAHSK
+151 TKEKTPTKHARSK
-164 HAHSPL
+164 HVHSPL

-182 EIPKKEILKKEIL
+182 EIPKKEI
-195 KKEILKKE
+195 
-203 IPKKEILKKEI
+203 P
-214 PKKEILKKEI
+214 
-224 PKKEIP
+224 
-230 KKEILKK
+230 
-237 EILKKEILKKEILKK
+237 
-252 EIPKKEIL
+252 
-260 KKEIPKKE
+260 
-268 ILKKEIPKKE
+268 
-278 IPKKE
+278 
-283 ILKKEIPKKEI
+283 
-294 LKKEILKKEILKK
+294 
-307 EIPKKEI
+307 
-314 LKKEIPKKEAE
+314 KKEIPKKEAE
-325 NESKNQVFIAEK
+325 NESKNPIFIAEK

-397 TRDKDIYIDLV
+397 TRDKDVYIDLV
-408 GRTELANRKSA
+408 GRTELANKKGA

-492 AIDVQYGMLQSI
+492 AIDVQYGMLQSV

-511 VDGGVRE
+511 VDGGIRE

>member
-32 SSSVKILFNQEVKK
+32 SSSVKISFNQEIKK

-120 LVRHQMA
+120 LTKHKIA

-151 AKEKTPIKHAHSK
+151 VKEAKEKTPAKHARSK
-164 HAHSPL
+164 HAHSQL

-182 EIPKKEILKKEIL
+182 EIPKKEI
-195 KKEILKKE
+195 
-203 IPKKEILKKEI
+203 P
-214 PKKEILKKEI
+214 KKEI

-230 KKEILKK
+230 KKEI
-237 EILKKEILKKEILKK
+237 
-252 EIPKKEIL
+252 
-260 KKEIPKKE
+260 
-268 ILKKEIPKKE
+268 PKKE
-278 IPKKE
+278 IP
-283 ILKKEIPKKEI
+283 
-294 LKKEILKKEILKK
+294 
-307 EIPKKEI
+307 
-314 LKKEIPKKEAE
+314 KKEIPKKEAE

-337 NDTFIKTKRK
+337 NDASIKNKRK

-408 GRTELANRKSA
+408 ARTELANKKSA

-431 KHSTSNAHG
+431 KRSTSNAHG

-492 AIDVQYGMLQSI
+492 AIDVQYGMLQSV

>member
-1 MLVRL
+1 M
-6 GVVAC
+6 
-11 LFWLHFAYATT
+11 HFAYATT
-22 LKIINIVPFG
+22 LKITNIVPFG

-87 KLARVVISHAPKMT
+87 KLARVVIGYAPKMT
-101 YEVKILKDKL
+101 YEIKILKNKL

-120 LVRHQMA
+120 LIRHQMT

-137 HPTPKPAPK
+137 HQTPKPTPKP
-146 SIKKE
+146 IKKE
-151 AKEKTPIKHAHSK
+151 AKEAKEKTLIKHAHSK

-182 EIPKKEILKKEIL
+182 EIPKKEI
-195 KKEILKKE
+195 
-203 IPKKEILKKEI
+203 PKKES
-214 PKKEILKKEI
+214 
-224 PKKEIP
+224 
-230 KKEILKK
+230 
-237 EILKKEILKKEILKK
+237 
-252 EIPKKEIL
+252 
-260 KKEIPKKE
+260 
-268 ILKKEIPKKE
+268 
-278 IPKKE
+278 
-283 ILKKEIPKKEI
+283 
-294 LKKEILKKEILKK
+294 
-307 EIPKKEI
+307 
-314 LKKEIPKKEAE
+314 E
-325 NESKNQVFIAEK
+325 NEGKNQVFIAEK

-408 GRTELANRKSA
+408 GRTELANKKSA

-478 NSLNTQRLIVSNKL
+478 NSLNTQRLIISNKL

>member
-1 MLVRL
+1 M
-6 GVVAC
+6 
-11 LFWLHFAYATT
+11 HFAYATT

-32 SSSVKILFNQEVKK
+32 SSSVKISFNQEIKK

-120 LVRHQMA
+120 LIRHQMVL
-127 PKPPKHHALK
+127 KPPKHHALK
-137 HPTPKPAPK
+137 HTIPKPTPKP
-146 SIKKE
+146 IKKE
-151 AKEKTPIKHAHSK
+151 AKKSKETKEKTPIKHARSK
-164 HAHSPL
+164 HVHSPL
-170 NERSAKK
+170 NERNAKK

-182 EIPKKEILKKEIL
+182 EIPKKEI
-195 KKEILKKE
+195 
-203 IPKKEILKKEI
+203 P
-214 PKKEILKKEI
+214 KKEI

-230 KKEILKK
+230 KKEI
-237 EILKKEILKKEILKK
+237 
-252 EIPKKEIL
+252 P
-260 KKEIPKKE
+260 
-268 ILKKEIPKKE
+268 
-278 IPKKE
+278 
-283 ILKKEIPKKEI
+283 
-294 LKKEILKKEILKK
+294 
-307 EIPKKEI
+307 
-314 LKKEIPKKEAE
+314 KKEIPKKEAE

-408 GRTELANRKSA
+408 ARTELANKKSA

-431 KHSTSNAHG
+431 KRSTSNAHG

-492 AIDVQYGMLQSI
+492 AIDVQYGMLQSV

>member
-11 LFWLHFAYATT
+11 LLWLHFAYATT
-22 LKIINIVPFG
+22 LKITNIVPFG

-67 PKKHYQFSKQSS
+67 PKKHYQFSKQSF

-87 KLARVVISHAPKMT
+87 KLARVVIGYAPKMT
-101 YEVKILKDKL
+101 YEIKILKDKL

-120 LVRHQMA
+120 LIRHQMA
-127 PKPPKHHALK
+127 LKPTKHHAPK
-137 HPTPKPAPK
+137 HTTPKPAPK
-146 SIKKE
+146 SIKKEAKE

-164 HAHSPL
+164 HVHSPL

-182 EIPKKEILKKEIL
+182 EIPKKEI
-195 KKEILKKE
+195 
-203 IPKKEILKKEI
+203 P
-214 PKKEILKKEI
+214 
-224 PKKEIP
+224 
-230 KKEILKK
+230 
-237 EILKKEILKKEILKK
+237 
-252 EIPKKEIL
+252 
-260 KKEIPKKE
+260 
-268 ILKKEIPKKE
+268 
-278 IPKKE
+278 
-283 ILKKEIPKKEI
+283 
-294 LKKEILKKEILKK
+294 
-307 EIPKKEI
+307 
-314 LKKEIPKKEAE
+314 KKEIPKKEAE

-408 GRTELANRKSA
+408 ARTELANKKGA

-431 KHSTSNAHG
+431 KRSTSNAHG

-492 AIDVQYGMLQSI
+492 AIDVQYGMLQSV

>member
-101 YEVKILKDKL
+101 YEVKILKGKL

-127 PKPPKHHALK
+127 PNPPKHHALK
-137 HPTPKPAPK
+137 HPTPKPTPK

-151 AKEKTPIKHAHSK
+151 AKEKTPIKHARSK
-164 HAHSPL
+164 HAYSPL

-177 EIPKK
+177 EI
-182 EIPKKEILKKEIL
+182 L
-195 KKEILKKE
+195 
-203 IPKKEILKKEI
+203 
-214 PKKEILKKEI
+214 
-224 PKKEIP
+224 
-230 KKEILKK
+230 
-237 EILKKEILKKEILKK
+237 
-252 EIPKKEIL
+252 
-260 KKEIPKKE
+260 
-268 ILKKEIPKKE
+268 
-278 IPKKE
+278 
-283 ILKKEIPKKEI
+283 
-294 LKKEILKKEILKK
+294 
-307 EIPKKEI
+307 
-314 LKKEIPKKEAE
+314 KKEAE

-337 NDTFIKTKRK
+337 NDAFIKNKRK

-408 GRTELANRKSA
+408 ARTELANRKSA

-431 KHSTSNAHG
+431 KRSTSNAHG

>member
-11 LFWLHFAYATT
+11 LFWLHFTYATT
-22 LKIINIVPFG
+22 LKIISIVPFG
-32 SSSVKILFNQEVKK
+32 SSSVKISFNQEVKK

-101 YEVKILKDKL
+101 YEIKILKDKL

-137 HPTPKPAPK
+137 HQTPKPTPK

-151 AKEKTPIKHAHSK
+151 AKEAKEKTPTKHARSK

-182 EIPKKEILKKEIL
+182 E
-195 KKEILKKE
+195 
-203 IPKKEILKKEI
+203 
-214 PKKEILKKEI
+214 
-224 PKKEIP
+224 
-230 KKEILKK
+230 
-237 EILKKEILKKEILKK
+237 
-252 EIPKKEIL
+252 
-260 KKEIPKKE
+260 
-268 ILKKEIPKKE
+268 
-278 IPKKE
+278 
-283 ILKKEIPKKEI
+283 
-294 LKKEILKKEILKK
+294 
-307 EIPKKEI
+307 
-314 LKKEIPKKEAE
+314 AE
-325 NESKNQVFIAEK
+325 NEGKNQVFIAEK
-337 NDTFIKTKRK
+337 NDAFIKNKHK

-373 KDIVLEVVKFLHKE
+373 KDIVLEVVKFLYKE

-408 GRTELANRKSA
+408 ARTELANKKSA

-431 KHSTSNAHG
+431 KRSTSNAHG

-492 AIDVQYGMLQSI
+492 AIDVQYGMLQSV

>member
-1 MLVRL
+1 M
-6 GVVAC
+6 
-11 LFWLHFAYATT
+11 HFACATT

-32 SSSVKILFNQEVKK
+32 SSSVKISFNQEIKK

-67 PKKHYQFSKQSS
+67 PKKHYQFSKQSF

-101 YEVKILKDKL
+101 YEVKIFKDKL

-120 LVRHQMA
+120 LTRHQMM

-151 AKEKTPIKHAHSK
+151 VKELKEKTPTKHARSK
-164 HAHSPL
+164 HTHSQW

-182 EIPKKEILKKEIL
+182 EIPKKE
-195 KKEILKKE
+195 
-203 IPKKEILKKEI
+203 
-214 PKKEILKKEI
+214 
-224 PKKEIP
+224 
-230 KKEILKK
+230 
-237 EILKKEILKKEILKK
+237 
-252 EIPKKEIL
+252 
-260 KKEIPKKE
+260 
-268 ILKKEIPKKE
+268 
-278 IPKKE
+278 
-283 ILKKEIPKKEI
+283 
-294 LKKEILKKEILKK
+294 
-307 EIPKKEI
+307 
-314 LKKEIPKKEAE
+314 AE
-325 NESKNQVFIAEK
+325 NEGKNQVFIAEK
-337 NDTFIKTKRK
+337 NDAFIKTKRK

-408 GRTELANRKSA
+408 ARTELANKKSA

-431 KHSTSNAHG
+431 KRSTSNAHG

-460 ENKDDVNLMDYFS
+460 ENKDNVNLMDYFS

-492 AIDVQYGMLQSI
+492 AIDVQYGMLQSV

>member
-11 LFWLHFAYATT
+11 LFWLHFACATT
-22 LKIINIVPFG
+22 LKITNIVPFG
-32 SSSVKILFNQEVKK
+32 SSSVKILFNQEIKK

-58 LELEAILTI
+58 LELEAVLTI

-87 KLARVVISHAPKMT
+87 KLARVVISYAPKMT

-120 LVRHQMA
+120 LIRHQMA
-127 PKPPKHHALK
+127 LKPPKHHALK
-137 HPTPKPAPK
+137 HTTPKPTPKP
-146 SIKKE
+146 IKKE
-151 AKEKTPIKHAHSK
+151 AKKSKETKEKTPIKHAHSK

-182 EIPKKEILKKEIL
+182 EIPKKE
-195 KKEILKKE
+195 
-203 IPKKEILKKEI
+203 
-214 PKKEILKKEI
+214 
-224 PKKEIP
+224 
-230 KKEILKK
+230 
-237 EILKKEILKKEILKK
+237 
-252 EIPKKEIL
+252 
-260 KKEIPKKE
+260 
-268 ILKKEIPKKE
+268 
-278 IPKKE
+278 
-283 ILKKEIPKKEI
+283 
-294 LKKEILKKEILKK
+294 
-307 EIPKKEI
+307 
-314 LKKEIPKKEAE
+314 AE
-325 NESKNQVFIAEK
+325 NEGKNPIFIAEK

-397 TRDKDIYIDLV
+397 TRDKDVYIDLV
-408 GRTELANRKSA
+408 ARTELANKKST